1 MKNKLYTY
9 MKNKM
14 SHIRILLQIFFAL
27 VFLLLSNESICQEKA
42 DHSKDEGKYSIKV
55 ISDKKIPISSH
66 LLGFNIVYAYESDS
80 IWSDGKIEGYLKDV
94 NASVMRYPGGTVCS
108 FYHWNK
114 LTGEGWKDSWDPV
127 NPVTPKA
134 KSEFMDLDEFISL
147 SGRIKTT
154 PLLGINMSSG
164 RRWNRLD
171 DGVKEALDLMKYCR
185 EKKFKVK
192 YWFLDNEPYQ
202 KDSNG
207 GSKTIEEYA
216 GLVNLFATKMK
227 EFDPGIKI
235 IVNWNSAFRNQR
247 DEYQKLLKIAGA
259 NIDIIDAHWYW
270 SWNKPTFEKWLSKTP
285 MAPFTGESYSTEI
298 AYFRQMVK
306 DFGYPNIQ
314 LASLEWNVGP
324 IKEKQLTPDQC
335 ALIQS
340 EMLMQFI
347 SGGLDMATFW
357 PLQGASD
364 GLTTRSFVRRSDRSA
379 QPAYPIFKFLGK
391 LQGGSLIKTEGISEQ
406 PNVLSLVAVNE
417 KDGSIRVCLLNKN
430 GTEISADIASD
441 LFRNMKLS
449 EANAIVLANQGNRSD
464 MQPVKLSVHN
474 ASGISFVASATSIT
488 MLTFMKQ

>member
-1 MKNKLYTY
+1 

-298 AYFRQMVK
+298 AYFRQMVR

-324 IKEKQLTPDQC
+324 IRGKT
-335 ALIQS
+335 
-340 EMLMQFI
+340 
-347 SGGLDMATFW
+347 
-357 PLQGASD
+357 
-364 GLTTRSFVRRSDRSA
+364 
-379 QPAYPIFKFLGK
+379 AYP
-391 LQGGSLIKTEGISEQ
+391 GS
-406 PNVLSLVAVNE
+406 
-417 KDGSIRVCLLNKN
+417 VCLHSVGN
-430 GTEISADIASD
+430 ADAVYFRRIRHGHFLAASRGQRWSNHKE
-441 LFRNMKLS
+441 FCAQKR
-449 EANAIVLANQGNRSD
+449 
-464 MQPVKLSVHN
+464 
-474 ASGISFVASATSIT
+474 
-488 MLTFMKQ
+488 

>member
-1 MKNKLYTY
+1 MKNKI
-9 MKNKM
+9 
-14 SHIRILLQIFFAL
+14 SRIRILLQIFFAL
-27 VFLLLSNESICQEKA
+27 VFLLLSNKSICQEKV
-42 DHSKDEGKYSIKV
+42 DHSKDEGKYSLKMIT
-55 ISDKKIPISSH
+55 DKKIPISSH

-114 LTGEGWKDSWDPV
+114 LTGEGWKDSWDPK

-134 KSEFMDLDEFISL
+134 KDEYMDLDEFISL

-171 DGVKEALDLMKYCR
+171 DGVKEALALMKYCR

-192 YWFLDNEPYQ
+192 YWYLDNEPYQ

-247 DEYQKLLKIAGA
+247 DEYQKLLKIVGA

-324 IKEKQLTPDQC
+324 SKEKQLTPDQC

-340 EMLMQFI
+340 EMLMQFM

-357 PLQGASD
+357 PLQGAGAAVSA
-364 GLTTRSFVRRSDRSA
+364 RSFVSRSDRSA
-379 QPAYPIFKFLGK
+379 HPDYQIFKFLGEI
-391 LQGGSLIKTEGISEQ
+391 QGGYLVNSEVVNDQ
-406 PNVLSLVAVNE
+406 ANVLNLIAVDE
-417 KDGSIRVCLLNKN
+417 TGDIVRVCFLNKN
-430 GTEISADIASD
+430 GFKIKVDVETD
-441 LFRNMKLS
+441 LFKNRKLS
-449 EANAIVLANQGNRSD
+449 EATAFVLRDQGNKSD
-464 MQPVKLSVHN
+464 NKTVELLKHTG
-474 ASGISFVASATSIT
+474 AGISFVASDISLT
-488 MLTFMKQ
+488 MLTFKKK

>member
-1 MKNKLYTY
+1 MNHRL
-9 MKNKM
+9 
-14 SHIRILLQIFFAL
+14 ILLQIFFASL
-27 VFLLLSNESICQEKA
+27 FLLVSIESMGQIN
-42 DHSKDEGKYSIKV
+42 
-55 ISDKKIPISSH
+55 SDKAILEGNYSLKLLKDKKLPVSPH

-80 IWSDGKIEGYLKDV
+80 IWSDGKIEGYLKEV
-94 NASVMRYPGGTVCS
+94 KASIMRYPGGTVCS

-127 NPVTPKA
+127 NQVTPKA

-171 DGVKEALDLMKYCR
+171 DGVKEALDLMRYCR

-192 YWFLDNEPYQ
+192 YWYLDNEPYQ

-216 GLVNLFATKMK
+216 GLVNLFATRMK

-340 EMLMQFI
+340 EMLMQFM

-357 PLQGASD
+357 PLQGAGAAVSA
-364 GLTTRSFVRRSDRSA
+364 RSFVRRSDRSA
-379 QPAYPIFKFLGK
+379 HPDYQIFKFLGK
-391 LQGGSLIKTEGISEQ
+391 IKGGYLVNSEVVNDQ
-406 PNVLSLVAVNE
+406 ANVLNLVAVDE
-417 KDGSIRVCLLNKN
+417 TGDIIRVCFLNKN
-430 GTEISADIASD
+430 GVKIKVDIESD
-441 LFRNMKLS
+441 LFKNRKLS
-449 EANAIVLANQGNRSD
+449 EAAAFVLKDQGQGSEIKKVELLKHSG
-464 MQPVKLSVHN
+464 P
-474 ASGISFVASATSIT
+474 GISFEALDTSLT
-488 MLTFMKQ
+488 MLTFENR